1 MVKELSLTF
10 KIHLVKQSSQENKQ
24 FQIHL
29 STDFEKIFTKSNKKN
44 YKVNGLKST
53 SLYE

>member
-1 MVKELSLTF
+1 MIKGLSLTL

-44 YKVNGLKST
+44 YKVNSLKNT
-53 SLYE
+53 SLCE